1 MGLRKHKN
9 RRKADPRQTIAAVNG
24 ALAKLGRTLLWCSL
38 AVGSIAALAVGG
50 YRTYR
55 WVHQSPR
62 FALNAVSFQGLR
74 HASQV
79 DLLRLAGLSVGQNLF
94 QLDSISIERAM
105 AAHPWVDRVQ
115 VVRRFPSSLAVSVK
129 EHDPVALVALGDLYL
144 VDSDGRPFKKIQAG
158 DPRDL
163 PLITGLPRE
172 QFVEAPE
179 QSRIRLRE
187 MLDWADAYAQA
198 DTAHASALSEIR
210 IGRTGV
216 ALVTAQGEEIWIGEG
231 DPKESLARLK
241 RVRTELEKRG
251 LTAQV
256 IHLENRSRPAWVAV
270 KLANAVAAKRGSPAR

>member
-24 ALAKLGRTLLWCSL
+24 ALARCGRALLWSSL
-38 AVGSIAALAVGG
+38 IGGSIAALAVGG
-50 YRTYR
+50 YRTWR
-55 WVHQSPR
+55 WMHESPR

-74 HASQV
+74 HASQA

-94 QLDSISIERAM
+94 QLDAGSIERAM
-105 AAHPWVDRVQ
+105 AAHPWVDQVH
-115 VVRRFPSSLAVSVK
+115 VVRRFPRSLAVSVK
-129 EHDPVALVALGDLYL
+129 EHDPAALVALGDLYL

-158 DPRDL
+158 DPKDL

-172 QFVEAPE
+172 QFVDAPE
-179 QSRIRLRE
+179 QSRIRLLE
-187 MLDWADAYAQA
+187 MLDWADAYARS
-198 DTAHASALSEIR
+198 DSGRASPLSEIR

-231 DPKESLARLK
+231 DPSESLTRLTK
-241 RVRTELEKRG
+241 VRAELEKRG
-251 LTAQV
+251 LSAQV

-270 KLANAVAAKRGSPAR
+270 KLANAVAAKRGGPAR